1 MSIARRGGLGSGSPQ
16 LVEEGSCSLESLSEY
31 GRILPYSYAQVVL
44 EAEGRPRREH
54 YAMFF

>member
-1 MSIARRGGLGSGSPQ
+1 MSIARRGRLGSGSPQ
-16 LVEEGSCSLESLSEY
+16 LVEEGPRSPQSLSEY